1 MKLNVGDKEVLV
13 GKRVTIGAAI
23 NSTAAALAHFY
34 PDHAPAIISVAVPIT
49 FIVQVLVARYW
60 GVTQ

>member
-23 NSTAAALAHFY
+23 NSMAAALAHFY